1 MFRKF
6 FLFLLFISLIGCSI
20 DYKEANKKAVERLR
34 NQLLEGKYE
43 EIYNQSENNIKYYI
57 SKEEF
62 LGNMKLAVSTMKEFD
77 ESLTWQQDEA
87 ADEHRVQ
94 EVYGYDRASWR
105 TMEKNGKRLNIDIWW
120 SSNFSFCDLT
130 MSEDFS
136 DKPEIVVT
144 RCSKE

>member
-1 MFRKF
+1 MFCKF
-6 FLFLLFISLIGCSI
+6 LCLIFLIGLSSCSI
-20 DYKEANKKAVERLR
+20 NYKEANKEAVEKFRL
-34 NQLLEGKYE
+34 QLIEGKFE
-43 EIYNQSENNIKYYI
+43 ELYNSNVKAYI

-62 LGNMKLAVSTMKEFD
+62 FENIRLAVSTMKEFD

-87 ADEHRVQ
+87 ADEHRVH
-94 EVYGYDRASWR
+94 EVYVYDRASWR